1 MELEQ
6 NEKVLTLPATLPLP
20 PNRTSPHIRN
30 DTFINGLW
38 TKKELLFKIYEQDG
52 GEYHG
57 PDPEDTPSPKRA
69 RRRRVTL
76 NPNDDIF
83 EEEMDSDDEDFT

>member
-1 MELEQ
+1 MSCSP
-6 NEKVLTLPATLPLP
+6 V
-20 PNRTSPHIRN
+20 TSPHIRN
-30 DTFINGLW
+30 DTFINGLR
-38 TKKELLFKIYEQDG
+38 TKRELLFKIYEQDG

-69 RRRRVTL
+69 RRRLAL

-83 EEEMDSDDEDFT
+83 EEETDSDDEDFA